1 MLRRRLKKL
10 TAMVRGTTPMRK
22 GWLMARPMTEAIMN
36 CQEAFTPP
44 IATMDIPRTI
54 TPTGINHRGPK
65 RSANRPA
72 KGPNTPDIHTPQL
85 EASPMWVRGQL
96 VSSMMKLCTPPSTT
110 PATAVAT
117 NAPVADRPS
126 TSQP

>member
-1 MLRRRLKKL
+1 
-10 TAMVRGTTPMRK
+10 
-22 GWLMARPMTEAIMN
+22 MN
-36 CQEAFTPP
+36 CQEALTPP
-44 IATMDIPRTI
+44 IATMDSPRTI
-54 TPTGINHRGPK
+54 TPTGISHRGPN

-72 KGPNTPDIHTPQL
+72 KGPNTPDIQTPQL

-96 VSSMMKLCTPPSTT
+96 VSSMMKLCTPPRTT

-117 NAPVADRPS
+117 KAPVADRPS